1 MKQVIY
7 ADVLVGV
14 NLFINYF
21 TLLGTSRCLYIKYKR
36 LRIFLGALLGAFY
49 SLYIFFPKINLFL
62 SLLIKVLMVITIIWV
77 TFGDENRK
85 LKIKAGIYFYG
96 INLIFCGMMFALW
109 ILFSP
114 NGLIINNS
122 IVYFNISP
130 IILLISTVI
139 SYALI
144 QLFSRLINKKN
155 VKDIFCRVK
164 VEISGKN
171 TVFDGKIDTG
181 NTLREPFSNLPVIV
195 VKENELNGIVP
206 QEVTNFLRVG
216 NDNKDYR
223 VSDIWKKRLRMV
235 PFKTISGE
243 GILPAFKPDNL
254 EIEGINKK
262 AKKEAYIAVCK
273 EETFKEEFAALV
285 SSDLID

>member
-7 ADVLVGV
+7 ADVLMGV

-21 TLLGTSRCLYIKYKR
+21 TLLGTARCLYIKYKR

-49 SLYIFFPKINLFL
+49 SLYIFFPKINLLL
-62 SLLIKVLMVITIIWV
+62 SLLIKILMVITIIWV
-77 TFGDENRK
+77 AFGDENRR
-85 LKIKAGIYFYG
+85 LRIKSGIYFYG
-96 INLIFCGMMFALW
+96 INLIFCGIMFALW

-114 NGLIINNS
+114 SGLIINNS
-122 IVYFNISP
+122 IVYFNVSP
-130 IILLISTVI
+130 VILLASTVV

-144 QLFSRLINKKN
+144 QLFSRLIDKRNI
-155 VKDIFCRVK
+155 KDVICKVK
-164 VEISGKN
+164 VEVLGKN
-171 TVFDGKIDTG
+171 TIFDGKIDTG

-195 VKENELNGIVP
+195 VKENELNGIIP
-206 QEVTNFLRVG
+206 QEVTNFLHED

-223 VSDIWKKRLRMV
+223 VSDIWKKKLRMV
-235 PFKTISGE
+235 PFKTVSGE

-254 EIEGINKK
+254 EIEGSNKK
-262 AKKEAYIAVCK
+262 VKKDAYIAVCK